1 MNVIE
6 RGAHLRQEEQ
16 YGQQTLLTGVRDETL
31 KRPSMPV
38 VGFATP
44 TPGGRVTPQE
54 KQHQERNPKTTTWIN
69 QAGRLEFREKTL
81 AHGQGKANILTDVDM
96 PGTRTVTL
104 T

>member
-1 MNVIE
+1 MSMIE
-6 RGAHLRQEEQ
+6 RGAHLRQKE
-16 YGQQTLLTGVRDETL
+16 YSQQTLLTGVRDETL

-38 VGFATP
+38 VGFTTP

-54 KQHQERNPKTTTWIN
+54 KQHQERDPKTTTWIN

-81 AHGQGKANILTDVDM
+81 AHGQGKANILTDTDM
-96 PGTRTVTL
+96 PGTKRVTL